1 MTARTS
7 TLGTAAQAAP
17 AMGQPKGRT
26 KGPAGDAA

>member
-17 AMGQPKGRT
+17 AMGQPKG
-26 KGPAGDAA
+26 PAGDAA